1 VKRKNKETLSADM
14 VSYKPDLKD
23 KKVWYGILLGVAVVG
38 IAMERI
44 WRLNKKNNITDLKQ
58 IANHHDISLYKAKEE
73 LIILGKNNTSDFFL
87 RFKEMY
93 PEFCEKLLQIKPD
106 LINSELKFCAYLKLN
121 FTTKEIATF
130 IGVTPRAVQIRK
142 NRLRKKLNIPSDE
155 DIYLWMDG
163 L

>member
-1 VKRKNKETLSADM
+1 MKRKNKETLSADM

-58 IANHHDISLYKAKEE
+58 VTNNQYINLYKAKEE
-73 LIILGKNNTSDFFL
+73 LIILSKNNTSGFFL
-87 RFKEMY
+87 KFKEMY

-121 FTTKEIATF
+121 FSTNEIAKCNK
-130 IGVTPRAVQIRK
+130 VTAGAIQIRK
-142 NRLRKKLNIPSDE
+142 NRLRKKLNIPAGK
-155 DIYLWMDG
+155 DIYLWIDS

>member
-1 VKRKNKETLSADM
+1 VKRKNKEILSTDKLF
-14 VSYKPDLKD
+14 YKSDLKD
-23 KKVWYGILLGVAVVG
+23 KKLWYGIVLGTVVVG

-58 IANHHDISLYKAKEE
+58 ITNHQDISLYNAKEE

-121 FTTKEIATF
+121 FSTNEIAECNK
-130 IGVTPRAVQIRK
+130 VTAGAIQIRK
-142 NRLRKKLNIPSDE
+142 NRMRKKLNIPPGK
-155 DIYLWMDG
+155 DIYLWMDS